1 MNSFPWDS
9 LVDRLDEDGYP
20 VYDRTYKAEDLREVY
35 ETFFSNGVFDGSPA
49 PFLVTPGSGMSV
61 LVSGG
66 KCHIQG
72 AIGYEL
78 STRTIAITAATSQ
91 PRIDTVVLRWD
102 SRRDARSIDLYVV
115 HGAAADR
122 PTRPAL
128 TRSEDVWELGI
139 ADIYIPQGTG
149 TITADRITD
158 TRLQTDRCGIVAPFA
173 KFDTTGLFNQIQN
186 AIDTNIAELERQTQI
201 AIDLAQSAIGGTVAG
216 DLLQKIGEKVSKA
229 GDTMTGALE
238 IRVDDDAAIRLRDTS
253 ASTYLKLSQTGQNS
267 YMTNYGSDGHSNNHL
282 LLSPTATGLG
292 KPLNVASGGTGATTP
307 AAACTN
313 LIRGQAI
320 EPQRIELGH
329 GIANNSGGYID
340 FHHNGSTAD
349 HTSRIIES
357 ASGTI
362 DVNGTPFKRG
372 TGLPVANGGTGAT
385 TVAAA
390 KSNLGIADV
399 ARVIKSFSLES
410 GHITG
415 SITYYKASGLIFVG
429 ASVNRVAGG
438 SVVNGERNTGIILPS
453 GMRPNDTTRS
463 CQFVPT
469 NNTPNPCPNVG
480 IRVNTNGQVDV
491 WYGAIIAP
499 ATGYTWNYSGWLVF
513 APGI

>member
-9 LVDRLDEDGYP
+9 IVSRLDDDGYP
-20 VYDRTYKAEDLREVY
+20 VYDRAYKAEDLREVY
-35 ETFFSNGVFDGSPA
+35 STFFSNGVFDGSPA
-49 PFLVTPGSGMSV
+49 PFLVTPGSGMNV
-61 LVSGG
+61 TVSPG
-66 KCHIQG
+66 KCHING
-72 AIGYEL
+72 AVGYES
-78 STRTIAITAATSQ
+78 STRTVAITASTSQ

-102 SRRDARSIDLYVV
+102 SRRDYRLIDLYVV
-115 HGAAADR
+115 TGTAADT

-128 TRSEDVWELGI
+128 KRTDEIWELGI
-139 ADIYIPQGTG
+139 ADIYVAQGTS
-149 TITADRITD
+149 TITPARITD
-158 TRLQTDRCGIVAPFA
+158 TRLQTARCGIVAPFA
-173 KFDTTGLFNQIQN
+173 EFDTTGLFNQIQN
-186 AIDTNIAELERQTQI
+186 AIDTNIAELEQQTQV
-201 AIDLAQSAIGGTVAG
+201 AVDLAQSALDGTVAG
-216 DLLQKIGEKVSKA
+216 DLAQQISGKVSKA
-229 GDTMTGALE
+229 GDTMTG
-238 IRVDDDAAIRLRDTS
+238 D
-253 ASTYLKLSQTGQNS
+253 
-267 YMTNYGSDGHSNNHL
+267 
-282 LLSPTATGLG
+282 
-292 KPLNVASGGTGATTP
+292 LNVRNERPIVRLMAGNQHTALYHQGDGTNLGYFEDDVKQNRLVLRADSSILERPLTVSSGGTGASN
-307 AAACTN
+307 AQDACYN
-313 LIRGQAI
+313 LINGRI
-320 EPQRIELGH
+320 IKPIRIELGTN
-329 GIANNSGGYID
+329 ANNGSGGFID
-340 FHHNGSTAD
+340 FHYNGANVD
-349 HTSRIIES
+349 NTSRIIES

-469 NNTPNPCPNVG
+469 NNAPNPCPNVG
-480 IRVNTNGQVDV
+480 IRVNTNGQVNV